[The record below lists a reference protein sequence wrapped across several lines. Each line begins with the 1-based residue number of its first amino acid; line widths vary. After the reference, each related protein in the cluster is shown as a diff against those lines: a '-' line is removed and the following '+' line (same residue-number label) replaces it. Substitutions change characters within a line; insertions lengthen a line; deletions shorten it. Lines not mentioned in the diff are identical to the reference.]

1 MEPDVEVEQRGWDD
15 RSRGSTDLEL
25 WMTGRENQGLDH
37 VENLVCMQRNG
48 RIRPARTSNCIGS
61 AVFIYK
67 YKYIMMVKDNK
78 NTVMGC
84 SHCVLLA
91 RMHGQRMICSHLCKL

>member
-1 MEPDVEVEQRGWDD
+1 VYAEERKNK
-15 RSRGSTDLEL
+15 
-25 WMTGRENQGLDH
+25 TG
-37 VENLVCMQRNG
+37 
-48 RIRPARTSNCIGS
+48 RTSNCIVS

-91 RMHGQRMICSHLCKL
+91 RMHGERMICLHLCKLMIYYSQE